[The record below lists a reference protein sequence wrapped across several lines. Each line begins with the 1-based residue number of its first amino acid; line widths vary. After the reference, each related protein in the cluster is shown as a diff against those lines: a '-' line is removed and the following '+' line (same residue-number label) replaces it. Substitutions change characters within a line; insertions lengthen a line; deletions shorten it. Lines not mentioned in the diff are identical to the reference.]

1 MGPGE
6 SSFLLLLYSTP
17 SCITLLYWSLGSIV
31 VSACVRISPSY
42 IHPATKGHFISHL
55 SQRPVSLKSRH
66 THFCFKISPSSTKL
80 VQQTS
85 SPFVTV
91 CLVFFVKQLC
101 VFLFSGTLHM
111 WRGIK
116 TPGSWNVMC
125 SAVTHQP
132 KPSPPACTRS
142 APGWV
147 VQAGG
152 GSRHRRLTLADGCD
166 EASQVVGQMFSLP
179 LNIKAHGEENVV
191 LMDFNFFIMFLKAQ
205 NYSARK
211 LILKPIKQKN

>member
-31 VSACVRISPSY
+31 VSACVCMCPSY

-91 CLVFFVKQLC
+91 WLVFFVKQLC

-152 GSRHRRLTLADGCD
+152 GSRHRRLTLGFWQTD
-166 EASQVVGQMFSLP
+166 VM
-179 LNIKAHGEENVV
+179 
-191 LMDFNFFIMFLKAQ
+191 
-205 NYSARK
+205 K
-211 LILKPIKQKN
+211 LAK

>member
-31 VSACVRISPSY
+31 VSACVCMCPSY
-42 IHPATKGHFISHL
+42 IHPTTKGHFISHL
-55 SQRPVSLKSRH
+55 SPRPVSLKSRH
-66 THFCFKISPSSTKL
+66 THIFVLKFLQVAPNSSSKPHL
-80 VQQTS
+80 HLWMC
-85 SPFVTV
+85 V
-91 CLVFFVKQLC
+91 CFFVKQLC

-152 GSRHRRLTLADGCD
+152 GSRHRRLTLGFWQTD
-166 EASQVVGQMFSLP
+166 VM
-179 LNIKAHGEENVV
+179 
-191 LMDFNFFIMFLKAQ
+191 
-205 NYSARK
+205 K
-211 LILKPIKQKN
+211 LAK